1 MVQCISQNSIEIF
14 QNNLRSLT
22 YSGIFIKL
30 LVVFNTALSSS
41 SVNDSLQITSFPS
54 LTADATSGIS
64 FFVEVFLEVLHIV
77 LGP

>member
-1 MVQCISQNSIEIF
+1 M
-14 QNNLRSLT
+14 

-41 SVNDSLQITSFPS
+41 SVNDSWQITSFPS
-54 LTADATSGIS
+54 LTADATSL
-64 FFVEVFLEVLHIV
+64 EVFSEVLRVV